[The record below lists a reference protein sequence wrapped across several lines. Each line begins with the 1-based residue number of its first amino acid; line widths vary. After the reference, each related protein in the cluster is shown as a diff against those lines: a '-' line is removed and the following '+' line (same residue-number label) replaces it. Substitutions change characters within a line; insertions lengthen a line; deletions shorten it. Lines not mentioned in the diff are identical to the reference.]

1 MTKAS
6 LVRGRAPTPHEEA
19 RLPVIAAPVSI
30 RPLLLALVL
39 FGAVGL
45 LLELLLLEHY
55 ESAWQWAPLVLLSAT
70 IVTGIPVWLNAG
82 PRTLGA
88 FRLVMLVC
96 LIAGLVGFILHF
108 KGNLEFALERDPD
121 LTGLALI
128 WKALSG
134 ATPALAPGAMAQ
146 LGLLGLVYTYRHP
159 ALARGPYPDPEIV

>member
-1 MTKAS
+1 LS
-6 LVRGRAPTPHEEA
+6 
-19 RLPVIAAPVSI
+19 VIATPVKI

-45 LLELLLLEHY
+45 VLELLLQEHY
-55 ESAWQWAPLVLLSAT
+55 ESPWQWAPLVVLAAT
-70 IVTGIPVWLNAG
+70 LATGTAAWRTPG

-88 FRLVMLVC
+88 FRAVMVLCLV
-96 LIAGLVGFILHF
+96 AGLVGFILHF

-121 LTGLALI
+121 LSGLALI
-128 WKALSG
+128 WKCLRG

-159 ALARGPYPDPEIV
+159 ALARGAYPDPENV

>member
-1 MTKAS
+1 
-6 LVRGRAPTPHEEA
+6 
-19 RLPVIAAPVSI
+19 LPAIAAPVRI

-45 LLELLLLEHY
+45 VLELVLQEHY
-55 ESAWQWAPLVLLSAT
+55 ESAWQWAPLVVLAAT
-70 IVTGIPVWLNAG
+70 LVTGTLAWRSPG

-88 FRLVMLVC
+88 FRAVMVLC
-96 LIAGLVGFILHF
+96 LIAGLAGFILHF

-128 WKALSG
+128 WKCLRG

-159 ALARGPYPDPEIV
+159 ALTRGAYPDPEIV